1 MFILNLSIFLF
12 NVFGGWL
19 IHERLCKHCL
29 KWLLSFHLK
38 GTGAFNLPE
47 IGGSLSNLSL
57 HSGFTLGESISRGV
71 PRDILAPK
79 ESFPS

>member
-38 GTGAFNLPE
+38 GMGAFNLPE
-47 IGGSLSNLSL
+47 IALQGS
-57 HSGFTLGESISRGV
+57 
-71 PRDILAPK
+71 
-79 ESFPS
+79 